1 MLMGWPVNPDTLHAI
16 MRLILRL
23 TRSYEVAEVFSE
35 HGGVRYLTTLTSDS
49 GFSGFFPLANLL
61 IRHVLEDSQSLKY
74 AIEKVGSYLVLS
86 LHYCL
91 LVPIEPTLH
100 ILTINERR

>member
-23 TRSYEVAEVFSE
+23 TRSYEVAEVFSQNN
-35 HGGVRYLTTLTSDS
+35 GVRYLTTLTSDS

-74 AIEKVGSYLVLS
+74 AIEKVSCTTKYLFMMIDS
-86 LHYCL
+86 
-91 LVPIEPTLH
+91 
-100 ILTINERR
+100 